1 MPLYFQLAATSRW
14 RLLRRA
20 FHFWKAKFIVVT
32 VLCLLIVTMT
42 GCGELE
48 PIDEPVT
55 VDLQLTVDT
64 LRTQLRDAQRNATE
78 LRAEIEARRQELADA
93 QVARAQLEGRVRE
106 AERRLVEA
114 RQVIELQR
122 EELIAARIERERVF
136 RSRTPLQ
143 HRKKQ
148 RRKPSPQSVRPAGKT
163 QETVPTSAGAVMR
176 QQQNARALPPLTDDL
191 SVAVP
196 SARDLSTPA
205 TLTAESSVGGEMSE
219 HIAPSAP
226 VKYISVKP
234 GDTLW
239 SLARKHGVTVKQLRS
254 LNHLTDN
261 LIIVG
266 QALLVT
272 GNRGLSDSIGEYTE
286 SNQ

>member
-1 MPLYFQLAATSRW
+1 MPQYVQSAATSR
-14 RLLRRA
+14 RGLLHHA
-20 FHFWKAKFIVVT
+20 FHSWKEKFIVLAAVGLMT
-32 VLCLLIVTMT
+32 ASMT

-48 PIDEPVT
+48 PIEEPET

-78 LRAEIEARRQELADA
+78 LRVEMEARRQELADA
-93 QVARAQLEGRVRE
+93 QVARAQMEGRVRE

-122 EELIAARIERERVF
+122 EELIAARTERERVF
-136 RSRTPLQ
+136 RSRAPLQ
-143 HRKKQ
+143 GKMKQ
-148 RRKPSPQSVRPAGKT
+148 RRKPSPQTGRPADNT
-163 QETVPTSAGAVMR
+163 QETDPTAAGAVMR
-176 QQQNARALPPLTDDL
+176 HQQKAQALPSLTDDP

-196 SARDLSTPA
+196 SARDLVTPA
-205 TLTAESSVGGEMSE
+205 TLRTESSVGGETSE

-226 VKYISVKP
+226 ARHISVKP

-239 SLARKHGVTVKQLRS
+239 SLARKHGVSVKQLRS

-266 QALLVT
+266 QALRVP
-272 GNRGLSDSIGEYTE
+272 GNRGLSDSIGERAE
-286 SNQ
+286 SNP

>member
-1 MPLYFQLAATSRW
+1 M
-14 RLLRRA
+14 
-20 FHFWKAKFIVVT
+20 FHSWKEKFIVVAVAGLMT
-32 VLCLLIVTMT
+32 VSMT

-48 PIDEPVT
+48 PIEEPET

-64 LRTQLRDAQRNATE
+64 LKTQLRDAQRNATE

-93 QVARAQLEGRVRE
+93 QVARAQMEGRVRE

-122 EELIAARIERERVF
+122 EELIAARTERERIF
-136 RSRTPLQ
+136 RSRAPLQ
-143 HRKKQ
+143 GRMKQ
-148 RRKPSPQSVRPAGKT
+148 RRKRSSQPVRPADNT
-163 QETVPTSAGAVMR
+163 QEIAPTSAGAVMR
-176 QQQNARALPPLTDDL
+176 HQQNAQALPSLTDDP

-196 SARDLSTPA
+196 STRALATSA
-205 TLTAESSVGGEMSE
+205 TLRAESSAGGETSE

-226 VKYISVKP
+226 ARHISVKP

-239 SLARKHGVTVKQLRS
+239 SLARKYGISVKQLRS

-266 QALLVT
+266 QALRVP
-272 GNRGLSDSIGEYTE
+272 GNRGFPDSIGERTE
-286 SNQ
+286 NNP